1 MSQPERAAATVP
13 DFELG
18 AQMAQF
24 VGELT
29 TELGRDTLVLH
40 GYPEVAMRVQRALND
55 DNVSA
60 AVIVRLI
67 GSEPVLASRVLSM
80 ANAAAFISSSG
91 VVTELRTAVAR
102 MGVDALRSAV
112 MSYALN
118 QLRASKELAAVALP
132 MRELWES
139 SVVVAALCS
148 VVARRLKGGNPDS
161 ALLTG
166 VMHGIGKLY
175 IIVKARK
182 FPLILADAGA
192 RAELN
197 ANWHATICR
206 ALMKQWQMPEIIAEA
221 VGNYECYGQS
231 APQAGINLT
240 GVLFLSTVLA
250 NNLQNP
256 DRLAALMATD
266 QGLACFG
273 LSATDCQTLLAESDQ
288 QIAQVMESLGM

>member
-1 MSQPERAAATVP
+1 MSQPELAVVTAP
-13 DFELG
+13 DSGLG
-18 AQMAQF
+18 AQIAQF
-24 VGELT
+24 VTELT
-29 TELGRDTLVLH
+29 TELGRDTIVLH

-60 AVIVRLI
+60 AMIVRLI
-67 GSEPVLASRVLSM
+67 GSEPVLAGRVLSM
-80 ANAAAFISSSG
+80 ANAAALTTSSG

-118 QLRASKELAAVALP
+118 QLRSSRELAAVALP

-148 VVARRLKGGNPDS
+148 VVARRLEGGNPDS

-175 IIVKARK
+175 IVIKARK
-182 FPLILADAGA
+182 FPLILANSGA
-192 RAELN
+192 RAEIN
-197 ANWHATICR
+197 ADWHVTICR
-206 ALMKQWQMPEIIAEA
+206 ALMKQWQMPEIIAAA
-221 VGNYECYGQS
+221 VGHYEGFCQS
-231 APQAGINLT
+231 APQAGMNLT

-250 NNLQNP
+250 NNLQDP
-256 DRLAALMATD
+256 ERLAALMATD
-266 QGLACFG
+266 QRLARFG
-273 LSATDCQTLLAESDQ
+273 LSAADCQTLLAESKQ

>member
-1 MSQPERAAATVP
+1 MSQPERAAVTVP
-13 DFELG
+13 ASELNAEMARFG
-18 AQMAQF
+18 A
-24 VGELT
+24 ELT
-29 TELGRDTLVLH
+29 TELGRDSIVLH

-60 AVIVRLI
+60 AMIVRLI

-80 ANAAAFISSSG
+80 ANAAAFSSSSG

-118 QLRASKELAAVALP
+118 QLRASKELASVARP

-182 FPLILADAGA
+182 FPLILANAAA

-197 ANWHATICR
+197 ANWHVTISR

-221 VGNYECYGQS
+221 VGHYEGFGQS
-231 APQAGINLT
+231 APVGINLA

-256 DRLAALMATD
+256 DQLAALLATD
-266 QGLACFG
+266 PGLARFG
-273 LSATDCQTLLAESDQ
+273 LSAADCLTLLAESEQ

>member
-1 MSQPERAAATVP
+1 MSQAELAVAPGP
-13 DFELG
+13 DSELN

-24 VGELT
+24 VTELSV
-29 TELGRDTLVLH
+29 ELGRDSFVLH

-60 AVIVRLI
+60 ALIVRLI

-80 ANAAAFISSSG
+80 ANSAALTSSSG

-118 QLRASKELAAVALP
+118 QLRASKELAAVAQP

-148 VVARRLKGGNPDS
+148 VIARRFAGGNPDS

-166 VMHGIGKLY
+166 VMHGIGKLFVL
-175 IIVKARK
+175 IKARK
-182 FPLILADAGA
+182 FPLILANAGA
-192 RAELN
+192 RAEID
-197 ANWHATICR
+197 ADWHVTISR
-206 ALMKQWQMPEIIAEA
+206 ALMKQWQIPETIAEA
-221 VGNYECYGQS
+221 VGHYEDYGQS
-231 APQAGINLT
+231 VPQAELNLT
-240 GVLFLSTVLA
+240 GVLFLSTLLA
-250 NNLQNP
+250 DNLQCP
-256 DRLAALMATD
+256 DRLAALLATD
-266 QGLACFG
+266 QGLARFG
-273 LSATDCQTLLAESDQ
+273 LSVDACQSLLTESEQ
-288 QIAQVMESLGM
+288 QIAQVMESLGI